1 MELSGEER
9 IAASRESVWQALH
22 DADVLKECIKGCKSL
37 EWVEGGVMRAV
48 VEAKV
53 GPVKATFDAVIE
65 ITNSV
70 TPERYT
76 LTGEGKGGV
85 AGFAKG
91 SADVAL
97 ADDGDAT
104 ILTYT
109 ANAKIGGK
117 LAQLG
122 SRLVDT
128 TAKSYARDF
137 FACLS
142 ERVAADNASPDAP
155 AAAAS
160 ASPEAVPAEPA
171 SAEAVPPAD
180 ATTATPEAT
189 TATPEATPPAGP
201 AAAPVEA
208 AATEVDLAQRTTAID
223 APHAEDTVEERLEA
237 EAVRGTWGGPWMWGI
252 LAFAVV
258 ILVLIALR

>member
-160 ASPEAVPAEPA
+160 ASPEPVPAEPA
-171 SAEAVPPAD
+171 PAEIAPAEAVPPAG
-180 ATTATPEAT
+180 AT